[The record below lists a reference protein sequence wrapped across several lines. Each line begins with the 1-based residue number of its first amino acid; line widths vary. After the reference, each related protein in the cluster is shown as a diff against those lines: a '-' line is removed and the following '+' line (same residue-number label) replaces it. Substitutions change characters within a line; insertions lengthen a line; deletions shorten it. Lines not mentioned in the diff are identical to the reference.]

1 MPTRPDLY
9 VGAKATMLRM
19 TEDFRSRLA
28 DVLARRSPQRVRVR
42 DARDAAVLIPIVAE
56 PEPTLLF
63 TLRTEHLPSHKGQ
76 ISFPGGSIDEDDP
89 SAQVASL
96 REAEEEIGL
105 RPEGVEILGELD
117 SVPTFVTGFVI
128 APFVGWVREQPRLE
142 PNPDE
147 VAAVLHVP
155 LSDLTE
161 EIRAEPGFEHGG
173 RTFPTEA
180 WVWRDQVIWGA
191 TARVLRIFLERLA
204 EAGLIDA
211 PSPTQSWEL
220 LHQQI
225 ESRR

>member
-1 MPTRPDLY
+1 
-9 VGAKATMLRM
+9 MLAM
-19 TEDFRSRLA
+19 TDDFRERLA
-28 DVLARRSPQRVRVR
+28 AVLADREPQRFRVS
-42 DARDAAVLIPIVAE
+42 DARDAAVLVPIVAK

-63 TLRTEHLPSHKGQ
+63 TLRTDHLPSHKGQ

-89 SAQVASL
+89 SPQVASL
-96 REAEEEIGL
+96 REAEEEVGIS
-105 RPEGVEILGELD
+105 PDQVEILGELD
-117 SVPTFVTGFVI
+117 SVPTFVSGYVI
-128 APFVGWVREQPRLE
+128 APFVGWLPEEPQLR

-155 LSDLTE
+155 IADLTE
-161 EIRAEPGFEHGG
+161 EIRAEPGFEHAG

-211 PSPTQSWEL
+211 PAETTSWDL
-220 LHQQI
+220 I
-225 ESRR
+225 GRGRP

>member
-1 MPTRPDLY
+1 
-9 VGAKATMLRM
+9 MLRM
-19 TEDFRSRLA
+19 TEDFRTRLA
-28 DVLARRSPQRVRVR
+28 DVLARHRPQRVRVR
-42 DARDAAVLIPIVAE
+42 GAREAAVLLPIVAE

-76 ISFPGGSIDEDDP
+76 ISFPGGSIDEGDP

-105 RPEGVEILGELD
+105 APVRVEILGELD
-117 SVPTFVTGFVI
+117 TVPTFVSGYVI
-128 APFVGWVREQPRLE
+128 APFVGWVREQPELK

-147 VAAVLHVP
+147 VAAVLHIP
-155 LSDLTE
+155 LSELTE
-161 EIRAEPGFEHGG
+161 EIRSEPGFEHGG

-204 EAGLIDA
+204 EADLIE
-211 PSPTQSWEL
+211 PPGPTQSWEL
-220 LHQQI
+220 LHQQ
-225 ESRR
+225 SQASN